1 MAAPI
6 TYSNFSYK
14 FHSETLLGKLIRL
27 PLWLIPKGIPVR
39 IRTGVARGMRWHT
52 GAHVHG
58 CWLGTYEFEKQVFCE
73 EMIKP
78 GMTVFDIGANA
89 GFYTLLFSRLIGR
102 GGQVISFEPD
112 SENICLLR
120 KHIALN
126 KLENVSVVQAAVS
139 DATALVGFS
148 LTGGATGCFEK
159 NSSYL
164 VPTLRLDE
172 LLADGYLR
180 SPDVIK
186 MDVEG
191 AEVMVL
197 RGANDFIE
205 KKTCSWIVALHGD
218 EAKDGCLG
226 IFSKAGYL
234 LQDLRGQRIDPINFP
249 GDEFVAIPR

>member
-6 TYSNFSYK
+6 TYKNFSHQ

-27 PLWLIPKGIPVR
+27 PLRLIPKRIPVR
-39 IRTGVARGMRWHT
+39 IRTGVARGMLWLT

-58 CWLGTYEFEKQVFCE
+58 CWLGTYEFDKQIFCE
-73 EMIKP
+73 KLIAADMI
-78 GMTVFDIGANA
+78 VFDIGANA
-89 GFYTLLFSRLIGR
+89 GFYTLLFSRLIGG
-102 GGQVISFEPD
+102 GGQVIAFEPD
-112 SENICLLR
+112 SDNMCLLR

-126 KLENVSVVQAAVS
+126 KLENVSVVQSAVS
-139 DATALVGFS
+139 DATALAGFS
-148 LTGGATGCFEK
+148 LTGGATGRLEK
-159 NSSYL
+159 NSNYL
-164 VPTLRLDE
+164 VPTLCLDK
-172 LLADGYLR
+172 LLADGNLP

-186 MDVEG
+186 IDVEG

-197 RGANDFIE
+197 RGAKDFIG

-218 EAKDGCLG
+218 EAKNGCLG

-234 LQDLRGQRIDPINFP
+234 LQDLQGRRIDPMNFP